1 MSRQSGDKLDEG
13 TISQLTVKMW
23 TYLTRFV
30 NVSYTELRIRN
41 SEKSEVETLQ
51 LPFGL
56 IT

>member
-41 SEKSEVETLQ
+41 SEKREVETLQ

-56 IT
+56 TT